1 MLKECCI
8 FILKECCIF
17 MLKGKCESFLLY
29 SIGQVTI
36 VADVGRKKCTVFL
49 LLCKMRGSKLFQVQT
64 VKFNNF
70 VI

>member
-1 MLKECCI
+1 MLKQY
-8 FILKECCIF
+8 CIF
-17 MLKGKCESFLLY
+17 MLKGKCKSFLLY
-29 SIGQVTI
+29 RIGQVTK
-36 VADVGRKKCTVFL
+36 VADVWRKKCTAFL